1 VTYHRVFSDPKLAAP
16 IPFDQESLGLGRLG
30 SWRLASLTPLA
41 EAYGDIDEALAEVLE
56 EFAVL
61 A

>member
-1 VTYHRVFSDPKLAAP
+1 LVA
-16 IPFDQESLGLGRLG
+16 
-30 SWRLASLTPLA
+30 ASLMPLA